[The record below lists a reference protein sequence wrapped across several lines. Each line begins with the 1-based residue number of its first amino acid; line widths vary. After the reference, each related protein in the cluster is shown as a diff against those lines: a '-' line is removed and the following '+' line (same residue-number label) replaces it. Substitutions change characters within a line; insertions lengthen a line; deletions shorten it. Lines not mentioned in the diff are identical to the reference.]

1 MQIKNRARI
10 GTVLALGAA
19 LLTGCAT
26 TPYHFG
32 TALDYHPAPPLSEN
46 EPQIEWGKPNR
57 FLDACDWIWP
67 GSLLGKLILWNR
79 KVDSHQVSKQTEDVL
94 KAYLASNNLDR
105 VKVRIN
111 QYHPGGELGR
121 TVRNKSVGFGWRYT
135 IGLLGWLQYTIL
147 PQRFFGGDNFNPYS
161 NTLNIYSDIPAITV
175 HEGGHSKDFA
185 EKKLKGTY
193 AFIYV
198 IPFVNLW
205 HEAQASNDALSY
217 AQETDYELQ
226 REGYKILYPA
236 YATYIAA
243 NLSYL
248 APALGYPIMAACV
261 VPAHIIGRIK
271 ASGVP
276 DEPNEP
282 APVPEA
288 VNPQN

>member
-1 MQIKNRARI
+1 MQ
-10 GTVLALGAA
+10 GTSKAGSLILAVL
-19 LLTGCAT
+19 LLSGCAT

-32 TALDYHPAPPLSEN
+32 AVYDYHPAPPLSEH
-46 EPQIEWGKPNR
+46 EQQIERGKPNR

-79 KVDSHQVSKQTEDVL
+79 KVDSHQVSQETEDTL
-94 KAYLASNNLDR
+94 RSYLAANHLDS

-111 QYHPGGELGR
+111 QYHPGAELSR
-121 TVRNKSVGFGWRYT
+121 TLGNKSVGFGWRYT

-147 PQRFFGGDNFNPYS
+147 PQRFFGGDNYNPYS
-161 NTLNIYSDIPAITV
+161 NTLNIYSDIPAVTV

-217 AQETDYELQ
+217 AQETDHELQ
-226 REGYKILYPA
+226 RGGYKILYPA
-236 YATYIAA
+236 YATYIASDISYFTSPV
-243 NLSYL
+243 LSYPL
-248 APALGYPIMAACV
+248 MAVCV
-261 VPAHIIGRIK
+261 VPAHIAGRIK
-271 ASGVP
+271 AHGVT
-276 DEPNEP
+276 DEELSP
-282 APVPEA
+282 PETA
-288 VNPQN
+288 AAENDTAK